1 MTLDPLSDPVLHN
14 SYEALRLQEVQLL
27 LAAKRTSLS
36 TFQTGIAVLVLPLS
50 VVSFLVAT
58 SQFWDILSVL
68 YLMAPLLAFCATLVG
83 LGSYLIMRAVV
94 GIQAFDAKIKKV
106 SEADERLRGLVE
118 VDRRK
123 LIDSFRLRWG
133 DGSP

>member
-1 MTLDPLSDPVLHN
+1 MTPDSSSDPVLHN